1 MGVVV
6 GCPGRVGLAA
16 GGCWVSGRDSRRVG
30 VGCPG
35 GTGLAPGGC
44 WVSGRAS
51 PRVGIGC
58 PGRAGF
64 APATPLNDLNCP
76 RIPPLIPPQ
85 IPRCEAV
92 ARWGAGSPRVRAV
105 GTPDSA
111 RVRWRLPD
119 SESLTALMWGL
130 EHHVSGADAS
140 QSGNH
145 HPTAARYPRRR
156 RQPLPDPHETATST
170 PRTAR
175 GGHPVQTTVTR
186 WQRRAESVARWQ
198 SRADFAS
205 KIAQNCHLAER
216 DARDCHLGH
225 TRPRPRP
232 RPRPPTRP
240 YHPPSPQPF
249 RRGVRPASW
258 PWRPRSPAGRFRV

>member
-1 MGVVV
+1 MPRLRSSESGHCAFHEVRRAGSWVS
-6 GCPGRVGLAA
+6 AA
-16 GGCWVSGRDSRRVG
+16 PGGCWVSGRDSRRVG

-35 GTGLAPGGC
+35 
-44 WVSGRAS
+44 RAE
-51 PRVGIGC
+51 
-58 PGRAGF
+58 F

-119 SESLTALMWGL
+119 SESLTAPQVGVRAPRIGGRYLSIGQPPPNG
-130 EHHVSGADAS
+130 S
-140 QSGNH
+140 
-145 HPTAARYPRRR
+145 RYPRRR

-205 KIAQNCHLAER
+205 KIAQNCHFAER
-216 DARDCHLGH
+216 DARDCHLGDAC
-225 TRPRPRP
+225 PRPRP
-232 RPRPPTRP
+232 RPHTPTP
-240 YHPPSPQPF
+240 AHDHDHPHTPITPSPQPF
-249 RRGVRPASW
+249 RRVGRPASW
-258 PWRPRSPAGRFRV
+258 PWPPRSPAGRFRV